1 MPPANS
7 PTIWF
12 TERIDTTL
20 CTYADR
26 GCPTLRWVTTDDDRS
41 RAAGGYSDSG
51 HFDEAGYSSEQTTV
65 MPGSSGYE
73 SSFGEDVFADA
84 AEEKPPIQWHGG
96 LDFGLLVLRLV
107 LGGLFLAHGLDQ
119 LFGWFDGG
127 GRDATQQLLDQ
138 FGYHET
144 TILTW
149 VLTISQIAGGAL
161 LVLGLFTP
169 AGAAAILGVMV
180 NVIMVKSDWSLFLG
194 GVELE
199 MAYAGA
205 AFALLFTGPGR
216 VAIDRNTH
224 WFRKAPAYGFVF
236 LIIAAGAAAV
246 TLLVFR

>member
-1 MPPANS
+1 
-7 PTIWF
+7 
-12 TERIDTTL
+12 
-20 CTYADR
+20 
-26 GCPTLRWVTTDDDRS
+26 
-41 RAAGGYSDSG
+41 
-51 HFDEAGYSSEQTTV
+51 

-73 SSFGEDVFADA
+73 SSFDDDFIDT
-84 AEEKPPIQWHGG
+84 EEKPPIQWHGG

-119 LFGWFDGG
+119 IFGWFEGG
-127 GRDATQQLLDQ
+127 GRDATLQQLED
-138 FGYHET
+138 FGYSET
-144 TILTW
+144 SILFW

-169 AGAAAILGVMV
+169 VGAAAILGVMA
-180 NVIMVKSDWSLFLG
+180 NVIVVQGDWSRFLG

-199 MAYAGA
+199 VAYAGA

-224 WFRKAPAYGFVF
+224 WFRRTPVYGFVF
-236 LIIAAGAAAV
+236 LLIAAGAAAV